1 MPSNLEKSEKPKES
15 EPRAPVQSA
24 HAQREVQDY
33 QKDGLVKD
41 IFRPE
46 YSDKFTKSFLPDLIF
61 TNTDVQKSKE
71 EPKSLSDI
79 VRTNQSVFDSNNDGE
94 ISQKELAD
102 SAANPNLDKNVAAAV
117 VALTKNY
124 DALANLTSQSI
135 IYSETLT
142 VADVDEFCKI
152 AESSARTDEQTQL
165 MESVNGAVQ
174 QTVFQTDNV
183 NQDLFGPNKEISP
196 KAVQQ
201 GGVGNC
207 SFMATLAGMAST
219 PAGRKSISQMIMS
232 DGDGYVVTFP
242 NGDTTRVEKPTPAEL
257 TIYAGNNGNGIWPA
271 VLEKAYGKL
280 LAEKH
285 NKDVN
290 APQLGADGCE
300 KYMPLNTLTGET
312 RCLQTIE
319 PSKMDEELLH
329 EELEKLSRNPIVMTA
344 ATGPNVDG
352 MVAANNIPMAEQVDE
367 QGNPIAGSEP
377 LGISGFHVYS
387 IEKYDPQA
395 RSVYLRNP
403 HDGTQLLKIPLST
416 YRQAFVAMNSV
427 GDDRLMDQPN
437 KYEEVKRSGDIR
449 PTLA

>member
-1 MPSNLEKSEKPKES
+1 
-15 EPRAPVQSA
+15 
-24 HAQREVQDY
+24 
-33 QKDGLVKD
+33 
-41 IFRPE
+41 
-46 YSDKFTKSFLPDLIF
+46 
-61 TNTDVQKSKE
+61 
-71 EPKSLSDI
+71 
-79 VRTNQSVFDSNNDGE
+79 
-94 ISQKELAD
+94 
-102 SAANPNLDKNVAAAV
+102 
-117 VALTKNY
+117 
-124 DALANLTSQSI
+124 
-135 IYSETLT
+135 
-142 VADVDEFCKI
+142 
-152 AESSARTDEQTQL
+152 
-165 MESVNGAVQ
+165 
-174 QTVFQTDNV
+174 
-183 NQDLFGPNKEISP
+183 
-196 KAVQQ
+196 
-201 GGVGNC
+201 
-207 SFMATLAGMAST
+207 MATLAGMAST